1 MAVAQ
6 SWVSN
11 GLRVHF
17 SLKFN
22 FSDSLGSKMPS
33 ASSVLVQGEKKKRF
47 RKVLEMYLDQYRRG
61 TEVKSSSHEGDTKNG
76 QAPTEAPKEK
86 GLEPKEKVAF
96 PFCPEALMPA
106 KHMVYREG
114 NTWCH
119 CVLWGKQVT
128 SVSRE

>member
-33 ASSVLVQGEKKKRF
+33 ASSVLVQGKKKKERERF
-47 RKVLEMYLDQYRRG
+47 REVLETHLDQYRRG
-61 TEVKSSSHEGDTKNG
+61 TEVKSSSHEGDSKNG
-76 QAPTEAPKEK
+76 QAPHRNPQREEAGARRE
-86 GLEPKEKVAF
+86 GGHSLYALEP
-96 PFCPEALMPA
+96 
-106 KHMVYREG
+106 
-114 NTWCH
+114 
-119 CVLWGKQVT
+119 
-128 SVSRE
+128 

>member
-33 ASSVLVQGEKKKRF
+33 ASSVLMQGGEKKKERF
-47 RKVLEMYLDQYRRG
+47 REVLETHLDQYRRG
-61 TEVKSSSHEGDTKNG
+61 MEVKSSSHEGDSKNG
-76 QAPTEAPKEK
+76 QAPHRNPQREGDGARRE
-86 GLEPKEKVAF
+86 GGHSLYALEP
-96 PFCPEALMPA
+96 
-106 KHMVYREG
+106 
-114 NTWCH
+114 
-119 CVLWGKQVT
+119 
-128 SVSRE
+128 

>member
-33 ASSVLVQGEKKKRF
+33 ASSVLVQGKNKKRF
-47 RKVLEMYLDQYRRG
+47 RKVLETYLGQYRRG

-76 QAPTEAPKEK
+76 QAPHRSPQ
-86 GLEPKEKVAF
+86 
-96 PFCPEALMPA
+96 
-106 KHMVYREG
+106 REG
-114 NTWCH
+114 A
-119 CVLWGKQVT
+119 GAK
-128 SVSRE
+128 REGGIPSLP

>member
-33 ASSVLVQGEKKKRF
+33 ASSVLVQEKKKRF
-47 RKVLEMYLDQYRRG
+47 REVLETHLDQYRRG
-61 TEVKSSSHEGDTKNG
+61 MEVKSSSHEGDSKNG
-76 QAPTEAPKEK
+76 QGPHRSPQREGAGARRESGHFLYA
-86 GLEPKEKVAF
+86 LEP
-96 PFCPEALMPA
+96 
-106 KHMVYREG
+106 
-114 NTWCH
+114 
-119 CVLWGKQVT
+119 
-128 SVSRE
+128 

>member
-33 ASSVLVQGEKKKRF
+33 ASSVLVQEKKK
-47 RKVLEMYLDQYRRG
+47 EI
-61 TEVKSSSHEGDTKNG
+61 
-76 QAPTEAPKEK
+76 
-86 GLEPKEKVAF
+86 
-96 PFCPEALMPA
+96 
-106 KHMVYREG
+106 
-114 NTWCH
+114 
-119 CVLWGKQVT
+119 
-128 SVSRE
+128 

>member
-33 ASSVLVQGEKKKRF
+33 ASSVLVQGKKKKQDKRF
-47 RKVLEMYLDQYRRG
+47 RKVLETYLDQYRRG

-76 QAPTEAPKEK
+76 QATHRSPQ
-86 GLEPKEKVAF
+86 
-96 PFCPEALMPA
+96 
-106 KHMVYREG
+106 REG
-114 NTWCH
+114 A
-119 CVLWGKQVT
+119 GAK
-128 SVSRE
+128 REGGIPSLP